1 VQVLDTNST
10 NSCFREDDMA
20 KKKKRSPVSIKIG
33 KLMNEGKDQR
43 EAAGEAYGME
53 REGRLTK
60 RGGYRR
66 AGRKKRK

>member
-1 VQVLDTNST
+1 
-10 NSCFREDDMA
+10 MA